1 MSEHG
6 LDHLIKILGGLP
18 SLGPRSARRVAL
30 HLITKKQSV
39 MEPMIRALSDAAEK
53 IQTCP
58 QCNNLDTVVP
68 CSICQSEL
76 RDKSTLCIVESV
88 ADIWAIER
96 SGHYKG
102 LYHVIGGLLSAI
114 DGIRPEDLGID
125 DLISRTQSQSIKEVI
140 LALSATVN
148 GQTTAHY
155 IADRLQDQ
163 SISVTGLAR
172 GIPVGGELDYLDD
185 STITTAFKSRKT
197 VA

>member
-6 LDHLIKILGGLP
+6 LDHLIKLLGGLP
-18 SLGPRSARRVAL
+18 SLGPRSARRFAL

-39 MEPMIRALSDAAEK
+39 MEPLIRALSDAAEK
-53 IQTCP
+53 VQTCP
-58 QCNNLDTVVP
+58 QCNNLDTAIP
-68 CSICQSEL
+68 CGICQNEL
-76 RDKSTLCIVESV
+76 RDRSTLCIVESV

-102 LYHVIGGLLSAI
+102 LYHVLGGLLSAI
-114 DGIRPEDLGID
+114 DGVRPEDLGVD
-125 DLISRTQSQSIKEVI
+125 SLISRADNESIKEII

-155 IADRLQDQ
+155 IADRLQDNN
-163 SISVTGLAR
+163 INVTGLAR